1 MPLNGGHTRNF
12 LHLWE
17 RLSYSIRSKNR
28 FFNSEAAEI
37 LSGVFDDIENIRYGS
52 GEKIITIAGDGC
64 EISEITRARF
74 FTSLEDVP
82 KAMLNPENELGP
94 PPAHIAGEGRLNPSG
109 LPVFYGALDID
120 TAYAEIRAPVGS
132 YVVSTKFKICKELK
146 LLDLSRLRPI
156 LEDGE
161 LFDRL
166 SPKVQNQLSNLMF
179 IGAKLAFPVLPGH
192 EHNGYLTTQAI
203 ADFLSTL
210 HTPNL
215 DGIIYSSSQKLGGKN
230 VVIFQKS
237 SSITPNSTSLDDY
250 YFRLFNIE
258 HDGSLGADV
267 PLNHDRAELH
277 RMLLKPEQNIAL
289 GICENKK
296 MAGSATRNN
305 PISNCNLEVIKESTK
320 VAYIK
325 SFSCEST
332 ETQVQWE

>member
-1 MPLNGGHTRNF
+1 MPLGGGHTRDF

-17 RLSYSIRSKNR
+17 RLSDSIRLRNR
-28 FFNSEAAEI
+28 FFNSDAIEI
-37 LSGVFDDIENIRYGS
+37 LSNIFDDIENIRYGDD
-52 GEKIITIAGDGC
+52 EKLIITAGEGC
-64 EISEITRARF
+64 EIDEVIRARF

-82 KAMLNPENELGP
+82 KAMLNPEKELGP
-94 PPAHIAGEGRLNPSG
+94 PPAHLAGEGRLNPAG

-132 YVVSTKFKICKELK
+132 YVVSTKFKVRKELK

-156 LEDGE
+156 LEDGA

-166 SPKVQNQLSNLMF
+166 SPKIQNQLSNLMF

-192 EHNGYLTTQAI
+192 EHNGYLTTQVI

-210 HTPNL
+210 NAPKL

-230 VVIFQKS
+230 IVIFQKS
-237 SSITPNSTSLDDY
+237 SSITSNYTSFDNY

-258 HDGSLGADV
+258 QDGSLGADV
-267 PLNHDRAELH
+267 PLNHERAELH
-277 RMLLKPEQNIAL
+277 RMLLKPDQQIAL
-289 GICENKK
+289 GICENRIPVKP
-296 MAGSATRNN
+296 AVINN
-305 PISNCNLEVIKESTK
+305 PINNCNLEVMKASMK

>member
-1 MPLNGGHTRNF
+1 MPLDGGHTGRF

-17 RLSYSIRSKNR
+17 RLSESIKSRNR

-37 LSGVFDDIENIRYGS
+37 LSSVFDGVEDIRYGDD
-52 GEKIITIAGDGC
+52 EKIITTAGDGC
-64 EISEITRARF
+64 EIEEIIRARF

-82 KAMLNPENELGP
+82 KAMLNPEKELGP

-132 YVVSTKFKICKELK
+132 YVVSTKFKIHKELK

-156 LEDGE
+156 LEDGT

-166 SPKVQNQLSNLMF
+166 SSKVQNQLSNLMF

-203 ADFLSTL
+203 ADFLSAL
-210 HTPNL
+210 HAPKL
-215 DGIIYSSSQKLGGKN
+215 DGIIYSSSQKFGGKN

-237 SSITPNSTSLDDY
+237 SSITPNFTSLDDY

-258 HDGSLGADV
+258 KNGSLGADV
-267 PLNHDRAELH
+267 PLNHERAELH
-277 RMLLKPEQNIAL
+277 RMLLKPEQKIAL
-289 GICENKK
+289 GICENREL
-296 MAGSATRNN
+296 ARPIANSN
-305 PISNCNLEVIKESTK
+305 PINSCNLEVIKASTK